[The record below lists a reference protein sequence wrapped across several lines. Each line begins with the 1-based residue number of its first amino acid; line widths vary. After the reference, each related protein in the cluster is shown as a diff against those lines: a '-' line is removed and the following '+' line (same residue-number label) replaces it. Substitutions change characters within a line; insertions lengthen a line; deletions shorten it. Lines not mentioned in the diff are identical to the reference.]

1 VDLRRLQ
8 EPLRAD
14 PQARRAVSGRPAVQ
28 AHTAHGVVVVE
39 LARPERR
46 NALDQQLQAEL
57 RRALEAAAD
66 DPAVRGIILTGQG
79 RAFSAGGDL
88 DWLAEQQD
96 PARFRR
102 DSQRLTELITLP
114 ERIEKPVIAAIN
126 GVLTGAGAQL
136 ALACD
141 LRIAARSARFLFREG
156 HLGLVPAH
164 GGCARMVELIG
175 LGRARDVVLGGA
187 DLPAEEAWRLGL
199 VTAVV
204 PDEALLEEARARLAA
219 ILQRGAQAYGLAKRL
234 LNLAAG
240 VDLHSGILAEG
251 LAQSGLVQ
259 TEEHRRRV
267 QAALTRRR
275 PDHQGEEG

>member
-1 VDLRRLQ
+1 VDLHRLLQ
-8 EPLRAD
+8 PVRAH
-14 PQARRAVSGRPAVQ
+14 PQARAAVNERPAVRVR
-28 AHTAHGVVVVE
+28 TVGGVAVVQ

-46 NALDQQLQAEL
+46 NALDEQLQAEL

-66 DPAVRGIILTGQG
+66 DPQVRGIILTGQG
-79 RAFSAGGDL
+79 RAFCAGGDL
-88 DWLAEQQD
+88 ARFAQEQD
-96 PARFRR
+96 PVRFRR

-141 LRIAARSARFLFREG
+141 LRIAARSATFLFREG

-164 GGCARMVELIG
+164 GGCARMVKLIG
-175 LGRARDVVLGGA
+175 LARARDVVLGGA
-187 DLPAEEAWRLGL
+187 DLPAEEAHRLGL

-204 PDEALLEEARARLAA
+204 PDEALLDESRARLEA
-219 ILQRGAQAYGLAKRL
+219 ILERGAQAYGLAKRL

-240 VDLHSGILAEG
+240 VDLHSGILAES
-251 LAQSGLVQ
+251 LAQGGLIL
-259 TEEHRRRV
+259 TEEHHQRV
-267 QAALTRRR
+267 RTMLARGQDQ
-275 PDHQGEEG
+275 PSKEG

>member
-1 VDLRRLQ
+1 MS
-8 EPLRAD
+8 EH
-14 PQARRAVSGRPAVQ
+14 PAVQ
-28 AHTAHGVVVVE
+28 TRAADGVMVVE
-39 LARPERR
+39 MARPERR
-46 NALDQQLQAEL
+46 NALDHQLQAEL

-88 DWLAEQQD
+88 SSFAQEQD

-102 DSQRLTELITLP
+102 DSERLTELITLP
-114 ERIEKPVIAAIN
+114 ERIEKPIIAAIN

-141 LRIAARSARFLFREG
+141 LRIAAQSARFLFREG

-164 GGCARMVELIG
+164 GGCARMVKLIG

-187 DLPAEEAWRLGL
+187 DLPAEEACRLGL

-219 ILQRGAQAYGLAKRL
+219 ILQRDAQAYGLAKRL

-240 VDLHSGILAEG
+240 VDLHSGIFAEG
-251 LAQSGLVQ
+251 LAQSGLIQ
-259 TEEHRRRV
+259 TEEHHRRV
-267 QAALTRRR
+267 RAVLARRR
-275 PDHQGEEG
+275 PDHPNEEG

>member
-1 VDLRRLQ
+1 VDLHRLQ

-14 PQARRAVSGRPAVQ
+14 PQARRAVSERPAVQ

-204 PDEALLEEARARLAA
+204 PDEALLEEARARLVA

-240 VDLHSGILAEG
+240 VELHSGILAEG

-267 QAALTRRR
+267 RAALTRRR

>member
-1 VDLRRLQ
+1 VDLHRLQ

-14 PQARRAVSGRPAVQ
+14 PQARPDVSEHPAVQ
-28 AHTAHGVVVVE
+28 TRTAHGVVVVE
-39 LARPERR
+39 MARPERR
-46 NALDQQLQAEL
+46 NALDEQLQAEL

-66 DPAVRGIILTGQG
+66 DPAVRGVILTGQG

-88 DWLAEQQD
+88 ARLAQEQD
-96 PARFRR
+96 PTRFRR
-102 DSQRLTELITLP
+102 NSQRLTELITLP

-164 GGCARMVELIG
+164 GGCARMVRLIG
-175 LGRARDVVLGGA
+175 LARARDVVLGGA
-187 DLPAEEAWRLGL
+187 DLPAEEALRLGL

-204 PDEALLEEARARLAA
+204 ADEVLLEEAQARLAG
-219 ILQRGAQAYGLAKRL
+219 ILERGAQAYGLAKRL
-234 LNLAAG
+234 LNLATD

-251 LAQSGLVQ
+251 LAQSILIQ
-259 TEEHRRRV
+259 TDEHHQRV
-267 QAALTRRR
+267 RAALAGRR
-275 PDHQGEEG
+275 PDHPSEEG

>member
-1 VDLRRLQ
+1 VDLHRLP
-8 EPLRAD
+8 EPVRAH
-14 PQARRAVSGRPAVQ
+14 PQARPVVSRRPAVQ
-28 AHTAHGVVVVE
+28 VRTVEGMAVVQ

-46 NALDQQLQAEL
+46 NALDEQLQAEL

-88 DWLAEQQD
+88 SRLAQKRD
-96 PARFRR
+96 PVRFRR

-141 LRIAARSARFLFREG
+141 LRIAARSATFLFREG

-164 GGCARMVELIG
+164 GGCARMVRLLG
-175 LGRARDVVLGGA
+175 LARARDVVLGGA
-187 DLPAEEAWRLGL
+187 DLPAEEAFRLGL

-204 PDEALLEEARARLAA
+204 PDEALLEEARARLEA

-234 LNLAAG
+234 LNLAAD

-251 LAQSGLVQ
+251 LAQSGLIL
-259 TEEHRRRV
+259 TEEHHQRV
-267 QAALTRRR
+267 RAALARRQ
-275 PDHQGEEG
+275 PDQPSEEG

>member
-1 VDLRRLQ
+1 MS
-8 EPLRAD
+8 E
-14 PQARRAVSGRPAVQ
+14 RPAVQ
-28 AHTAHGVVVVE
+28 TRTAHGIVVVE
-39 LARPERR
+39 MARPERR
-46 NALDQQLQAEL
+46 NALDEQLQAEL

-66 DPAVRGIILTGQG
+66 DPAVRGIILTGRG

-88 DWLAEQQD
+88 ARLAQEQD

-102 DSQRLTELITLP
+102 DSQRLTDLITLP

-164 GGCARMVELIG
+164 GGCARMVKLIG

-187 DLPAEEAWRLGL
+187 DLPAEEACRLGL

-204 PDEALLEEARARLAA
+204 PDEALMDEARARLAA

-240 VDLHSGILAEG
+240 VDLHSGILAES
-251 LAQSGLVQ
+251 LAQSGLIQ
-259 TEEHRRRV
+259 TEEHHQRAR
-267 QAALTRRR
+267 AALTRRR
-275 PDHQGEEG
+275 PDPPSEEG

>member
-1 VDLRRLQ
+1 MS
-8 EPLRAD
+8 E
-14 PQARRAVSGRPAVQ
+14 RPAVQ
-28 AHTAHGVVVVE
+28 TRAADGVMVVE
-39 LARPERR
+39 MARPERR
-46 NALDQQLQAEL
+46 NALDHQLQAEL

-66 DPAVRGIILTGQG
+66 DPAVLGIILTGQG

-88 DWLAEQQD
+88 SRLAQEQD

-164 GGCARMVELIG
+164 GGCARMVKLIG

-187 DLPAEEAWRLGL
+187 DLPAEEACRLGL

-219 ILQRGAQAYGLAKRL
+219 ILQRDAQAYGLAKRL

-240 VDLHSGILAEG
+240 VDLHSGIFAES
-251 LAQSGLVQ
+251 LAQSGLIQ
-259 TEEHRRRV
+259 TEEHHQRV
-267 QAALTRRR
+267 RAALARR
-275 PDHQGEEG
+275 PPDHPNEEG

>member
-1 VDLRRLQ
+1 MIQ
-8 EPLRAD
+8 
-14 PQARRAVSGRPAVQ
+14 RPAVQ
-28 AHTAHGVVVVE
+28 VRTFEGVAVVQ

-46 NALDQQLQAEL
+46 NALDEQLQAEL

-66 DPAVRGIILTGQG
+66 DPDVRGVILTGQG
-79 RAFSAGGDL
+79 RAFSAGGDV
-88 DWLAEQQD
+88 ARMAQEQD

-141 LRIAARSARFLFREG
+141 LRIAARSATFLFREG

-164 GGCARMVELIG
+164 GGCARMVKLLG
-175 LGRARDVVLGGA
+175 LARARDVVLGGA
-187 DLPAEEAWRLGL
+187 DLPAEEAYRLGL

-204 PDEALLEEARARLAA
+204 PDEVLLDEAQARLRA
-219 ILQRGAQAYGLAKRL
+219 ILERGAQAYGLAKRL

-240 VDLHSGILAEG
+240 VDLHSGILAESV
-251 LAQSGLVQ
+251 AQSGLIL
-259 TEEHRRRV
+259 TEDHHQRVRTALARRRHD
-267 QAALTRRR
+267 QPREK
-275 PDHQGEEG
+275 G